1 MQIPQHKQ
9 VVIIGGGII
18 GCSVAYHLCKLG
30 MRDVVLLER
39 KSLTS
44 GTTWHAAGLVGQLRA
59 TQNLTKLAQYTTEL
73 LTQLEKETGQATGF
87 KRTGSL
93 SIANNAERFEELK
106 RGASMAQC
114 FGLEVE
120 VITPQEA
127 SSLWPLM
134 NAKDLVGAVYLP
146 GDGQTNPTD
155 TTQAY
160 AKGARLQGA
169 QIFENVKATGIRQQN
184 GRVTGVTT
192 DSGDIECE
200 FVVNCAGMWARELG
214 RKAGVN
220 IPLHAAEHFYIVTEQ
235 IDGLA
240 SGLPTLRDPGS
251 ATYFKEEVGC
261 ILVGFFEAQA
271 KPWGRGG
278 ASIPEDFAFS
288 TFGEDWEHLDDVFT
302 KAMFR
307 MPALETAGIKL
318 FLNGPES
325 FTPDDRYHLGEA
337 PELKNYYIAAGF
349 NSIGIQS
356 SGGAGKVLAEWITQG
371 HPPMDLWD
379 VDIRR
384 NIPFQNNRR
393 YLEKRVSET
402 LGLLYD
408 MHWPFRQYET
418 SRSVRTSPL
427 HDRLVAQGAC
437 FGEVAGWER
446 ANWFAPKGVEP
457 QYQYSYARQ
466 NWFDY
471 SAAEHHAVRENVG
484 LFDQTSFSKFL
495 LQGRDAVRVLNRI
508 CGNQIDVC
516 IGKVVY
522 TQILNERGGIEADV
536 TVTRTAKDA
545 FYIVDAAATQTK
557 TFSYIQ
563 SHLGHHGKDEHAFL
577 TDVTSAYA
585 VLGVMGPNSRTL
597 LGGLTDADLSN
608 EAFPF
613 ATSQDIDF
621 ADAMLR
627 AVRITYVG
635 ELGWELHI
643 PSEFAPSIYD
653 AIAHA
658 GKAFALQHCGYHALN
673 SLRIEKGYRHWGHD
687 LTDEDTPLEAG
698 LGFAVR
704 FDKGAFLGQAVLRE
718 QKLHGVKKRLVQFAL
733 EDGEALLYHNEPIW
747 RNDKIVGCITS
758 AMFGHTVGAAVGLGY
773 VHRPDHAE
781 GVSAEYIQSGRYEIE
796 VAGKRFPARATL
808 TAFYDPHNE
817 RIKA

>member
-1 MQIPQHKQ
+1 MQIPQHAQ

-18 GCSVAYHLCKLG
+18 GCSVAYHLCELG
-30 MRDVVLLER
+30 MTDVVLLER

-59 TQNLTKLAQYTTEL
+59 TQNLTKLAQYTTGL
-73 LTQLEKETGQATGF
+73 LAQLEAQTGQATGF
-87 KRTGSL
+87 KQSGSL
-93 SIANNAERFEELK
+93 SIANNNERFEELK
-106 RGASMAQC
+106 RGASMAKC

-120 VITPQEA
+120 VITPHEA
-127 SSLWPLM
+127 ANLWPLM

-160 AKGARLQGA
+160 AKGAKLLGA
-169 QIFENVKATGIRQQN
+169 QIFENLKATRICQRN
-184 GRVTGVTT
+184 GRVVGITT

-200 FVVNCAGMWARELG
+200 FVVNCAGMWAREIG
-214 RKAGVN
+214 RVAGVN
-220 IPLHAAEHFYIVTEQ
+220 IPLHAAEHYYVVTAQ
-235 IDGLA
+235 IDGVA
-240 SGLPTLRDPGS
+240 SGLPTLRDPDS

-261 ILVGFFEAQA
+261 ILAGFFEAHA

-278 ASIPEDFAFS
+278 ESIPKDFAFG
-288 TFGEDWEHLDDVFT
+288 TFGEDWEHLDDVFK

-356 SGGAGKVLAEWITQG
+356 SGGAGKVLAEWIAHG
-371 HPPMDLWD
+371 YPPMDLWD

-384 NIPFQNNRR
+384 NMPFQNNRR

-402 LGLLYD
+402 LGLLYG

-418 SRSVRTSPL
+418 SRMVRTSPL
-427 HDRLVAQGAC
+427 HDRLAVQGAC

-457 QYQYSYARQ
+457 QYQYSYGRQ

-471 SAAEHHAVRENVG
+471 SAAEHRAVRENVG

-508 CGNQIDVC
+508 CGNQIDVN

-522 TQILNERGGIEADV
+522 TQILNDRGGIEADV
-536 TVTRTAKDA
+536 TITRLESDR

-557 TFSYIQ
+557 TFSYIR
-563 SHLGHHGKDEHAFL
+563 SHIIADEHAFL

-597 LGGLTDADLSN
+597 LGCLTDADLSN
-608 EAFPF
+608 VTFPF

-643 PSEFAPSIYD
+643 PSEFAQAIYD
-653 AIAHA
+653 AIIHE
-658 GKAFALQHCGYHALN
+658 GKAFGLQHCGYHALN

-687 LTDEDTPLEAG
+687 MTDEDTPIEAG

-704 FDKGAFLGQAVLRE
+704 FGKGEFLGREVLLE
-718 QKLHGVKKRLVQFAL
+718 QKRNGVKKRLVQFAL
-733 EDGEALLYHNEPIW
+733 EDPEALLYHNEPIW
-747 RNDKIVGCITS
+747 RDDEIAGFITS
-758 AMFGHTVGAAVGLGY
+758 GMFGHTTGAAIGLGY
-773 VHRPDHAE
+773 VNHADD
-781 GVSAEYIQSGRYEIE
+781 VSVEYIASGHYEVE
-796 VAGKRFPARATL
+796 VAGQRLPARASL
-808 TAFYDPHNE
+808 RPFYDPKNV
-817 RIKA
+817 RIKR

>member
-1 MQIPQHKQ
+1 MNLPSHAQ

-30 MRDVVLLER
+30 ISDVVLLER

-59 TQNLTKLAQYTTEL
+59 TQNLTRLAQYTSTLLQEL
-73 LTQLEKETGQATGF
+73 EAETGQATGF
-87 KRTGSL
+87 KQTGSL
-93 SIANNAERFEELK
+93 AIANNAERFEELR
-106 RGASMAQC
+106 RGASMAKC

-120 VITPQEA
+120 VIGPGEA
-127 SSLWPLM
+127 AELWPLM

-160 AKGARLQGA
+160 AKGAKMRGA
-169 QIFENVKATGIRQQN
+169 RIFENVKVTGIHQKD
-184 GRVTGVTT
+184 GRASGVATEY
-192 DSGDIECE
+192 GDIHSEY
-200 FVVNCAGMWARELG
+200 VVNCAGMWARQVG
-214 RKAGVN
+214 RLAGVN
-220 IPLHAAEHFYIVTEQ
+220 VPLHAAEHFYVVTEP
-235 IDGLA
+235 IAGLA

-261 ILVGFFEAQA
+261 VLAGFFELQA

-278 ASIPEDFAFS
+278 EAVPEDFAFG
-288 TFGEDWEHLDDVFT
+288 TFGEDWEHLEEVF
-302 KAMFR
+302 KQAMHR
-307 MPALETAGIKL
+307 LPGLETAGIKL

-337 PELKNYYIAAGF
+337 PELKNFYVAAGF

-356 SGGAGKVLAEWITQG
+356 SGGAGKVLAEWLKHG
-371 HPPMDLWD
+371 HPPLDLWD

-384 NIPFQNNRR
+384 NRPFQNNRR

-402 LGLLYD
+402 LGLLYA

-418 SRSVRTSPL
+418 SRKVRMSPL

-446 ANWFAPKGVEP
+446 ANWFAPPGVEP
-457 QYQYSYARQ
+457 RYQYSYGKQ
-466 NWFDY
+466 NWFAY
-471 SAAEHHAVRENVG
+471 SAVEHRAVRENVG

-495 LQGRDAVRVLNRI
+495 LQGQDAVSVLNRL
-508 CGNQIDVC
+508 CGNQIDVAL
-516 IGKVVY
+516 GKVVY
-522 TQILNERGGIEADV
+522 TQMLNERGGVEADV
-536 TVTRTAKDA
+536 TITRVAPDR

-563 SHLGHHGKDEHAFL
+563 SHITADEYAFL

-585 VLGVMGPNSRTL
+585 VLSVMGPNARTL
-597 LGGLTDADLSN
+597 LSSLTDADLSN
-608 EAFPF
+608 QSFSF
-613 ATSQDIDF
+613 ASSQEIDF
-621 ADAMLR
+621 ADASLR
-627 AVRITYVG
+627 AIRITYVG

-643 PSEFAPSIYD
+643 PTEFALSVYD
-653 AIAHA
+653 AITQA
-658 GKAFALQHCGYHALN
+658 GKAVSLQHCGYHALN

-687 LTDEDTPLEAG
+687 VTDEDTPLEAG

-704 FDKGAFLGQAVLRE
+704 LNKDHFLGREVLLE
-718 QKLHGVKKRLVQFAL
+718 QHHTGVKKRLVQFAL
-733 EDGEALLYHNEPIW
+733 EDPEALLYHNEPIW
-747 RNDKIVGCITS
+747 RDNEIFGFITS
-758 AMFGHTVGAAVGLGY
+758 GMFGHTLGAAIGLGY
-773 VHRPDHAE
+773 VNRAD
-781 GVSAEYIQSGRYEIE
+781 GVTPEYIQSGRYEIE
-796 VAGKRFPARATL
+796 VAGRRIPARASL
-808 TAFYDPHNE
+808 RPFYDPENK
-817 RIKA
+817 RIKM

>member
-18 GCSVAYHLCKLG
+18 GCSVAYHLCELG
-30 MRDVVLLER
+30 MSDVVLLER

-73 LTQLEKETGQATGF
+73 LQRLEEKTGQATGF

-106 RGASMAQC
+106 RAASIAKC

-120 VITPQEA
+120 VITAQEA
-127 SSLWPLM
+127 SRLWPLM

-169 QIFENVKATGIRQQN
+169 QIFENVKATGVRQRN
-184 GRVTGVTT
+184 GRVSGVTT

-200 FVVNCAGMWARELG
+200 FVVNCAGMWAREIG
-214 RKAGVN
+214 REAGVN
-220 IPLHAAEHFYIVTEQ
+220 IPLHAAEHFYIVTDQ
-235 IDGLA
+235 IDGVA

-261 ILVGFFEAQA
+261 ILAGFFEAKA

-278 ASIPEDFAFS
+278 ASIPEDFAFGS
-288 TFGEDWEHLDDVFT
+288 LGEDWEHLDDVFK

-307 MPALETAGIKL
+307 IPALETAGIKL
-318 FLNGPES
+318 FFNGPES

-337 PELKNYYIAAGF
+337 VELKNYYVAAGF

-356 SGGAGKVLAEWITQG
+356 SGGAGKVLAEWIAYG

-384 NIPFQNNRR
+384 NMPFQNNRR

-418 SRSVRTSPL
+418 GRPVRTSPL
-427 HDRLVAQGAC
+427 HDRLAAQGAC

-457 QYQYSYARQ
+457 KYQYSYTRQ

-471 SAAEHHAVRENVG
+471 SAAEHRAVRENVG

-508 CGNQIDVC
+508 CGNQIGVPL
-516 IGKVVY
+516 GKVVY

-536 TVTRTAKDA
+536 TITRLASDH

-563 SHLGHHGKDEHAFL
+563 SHMIENEHAFL

-585 VLGVMGPNSRTL
+585 VLCVMGPNSRTL

-608 EAFPF
+608 AAFPF
-613 ATSQDIDF
+613 ASSQDIDF

-643 PSEFAPSIYD
+643 PTEFAQSIYD
-653 AIAHA
+653 AIISV
-658 GKAFALQHCGYHALN
+658 GKAFELQHCGYHALN

-687 LTDEDTPLEAG
+687 MADEDTPLEAG
-698 LGFAVR
+698 LGFAVC
-704 FDKGAFLGQAVLRE
+704 FDKGAFLGSEALFG
-718 QKLHGVKKRLVQFAL
+718 QKQYGVKKRLVQFAL
-733 EDGEALLYHNEPIW
+733 EDAKALLYHNEPIW
-747 RNDKIVGCITS
+747 RDNEIVGFVTS
-758 AMFGHTVGAAVGLGY
+758 GMFGHTIGAAVGLGY
-773 VHRPDHAE
+773 VNHTDGITP
-781 GVSAEYIQSGRYEIE
+781 EYIESGQYEIE
-796 VAGKRFPARATL
+796 VAGKRIPARASL
-808 TAFYDPHNE
+808 QPIYDPKNE